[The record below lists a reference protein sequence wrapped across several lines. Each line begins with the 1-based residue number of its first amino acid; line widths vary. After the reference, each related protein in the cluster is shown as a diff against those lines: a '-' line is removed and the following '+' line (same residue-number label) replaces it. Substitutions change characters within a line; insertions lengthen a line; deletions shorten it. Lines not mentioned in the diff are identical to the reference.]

1 MLTKEMHFLIKNF
14 RKIKLEQRIHSSVVR
29 VFFLNHF
36 LFLFSPLDLK
46 GKIKTEKPMTFTISI
61 LTETVLSQV
70 EV

>member
-1 MLTKEMHFLIKNF
+1 MQFLIKNF
-14 RKIKLEQRIHSSVVR
+14 RKIKLEQRIYSSVVT
-29 VFFLNHF
+29 VFFNHF

>member
-1 MLTKEMHFLIKNF
+1 MLTKEMQFLIKNF
-14 RKIKLEQRIHSSVVR
+14 RKIKLEQRIYSSVVT
-29 VFFLNHF
+29 VFFNHF

-61 LTETVLSQV
+61 LTETFLSQV